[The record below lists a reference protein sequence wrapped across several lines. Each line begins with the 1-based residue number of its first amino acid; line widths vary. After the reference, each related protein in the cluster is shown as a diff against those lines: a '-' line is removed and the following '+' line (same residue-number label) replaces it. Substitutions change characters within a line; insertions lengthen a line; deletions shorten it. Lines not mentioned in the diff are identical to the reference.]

1 MSREQLIEIAVK
13 FNEWLNDISNEYEVD
28 KIDLQ
33 DIIKQFLN

>member
-1 MSREQLIEIAVK
+1 MTIEQLMEIANK
-13 FNEWLNDISNEYEVD
+13 FNEWLNDISNEYGVY

>member
-13 FNEWLNDISNEYEVD
+13 FNEWLTDISNEYEVD

>member
-1 MSREQLIEIAVK
+1 MTIEQLMEIANK
-13 FNEWLNDISNEYEVD
+13 FNEWLNDISNEYGVD